1 MIITKDECKR
11 LIRQDSADYD
21 ELIEELIPIA
31 QQDLCAHL
39 ENHFRD
45 PLIRYAVGKAS
56 FVRGN
61 PDTITD
67 DDEYFVRKRF
77 AAGMDVYVESQS
89 NTGIYE
95 LATVAA
101 GTLTLTSVNE
111 LVSMAY
117 NDDHYKPS
125 YSVISR
131 IMWPASL
138 RLVVARM
145 VSYLIIRHQPGG
157 ELSENLDGVVMQYDR
172 RFAYPREITEMAEKY
187 RRPSFV

>member
-11 LIRQDSADYD
+11 LIRQTSADYD

-31 QQDLCAHL
+31 QEDLCDHL
-39 ENHFRD
+39 NNRFED
-45 PLIRYAVGKAS
+45 PLIRYAASQLS
-56 FVRGN
+56 FVKGN

-67 DDEYFVRKRF
+67 NDSYFVRKRF
-77 AAGMDVYVESQS
+77 AAGMDVYIDSES
-89 NTGIYE
+89 NKGIYE

-117 NDDHYKPS
+117 DDDHYVPS

-131 IMWPASL
+131 ILWPASMK
-138 RLVVARM
+138 LVVARM
-145 VSYLIIRHQPGG
+145 VAHLITRYQPGG
-157 ELSENLDGVVMQYDR
+157 ELSENIDGVVIQYDR

-187 RRPSFV
+187 RRPDFV